1 MEGFG
6 LVQFERQKAVR
17 YIFPII
23 LFLSLLLGACN
34 LQTQKRSN
42 QNPAKKNAT
51 NFSVKDWKLPLTVSK
66 GEFFKI
72 AGWISENQILYIT
85 NIKQSSNIYIYDFLT
100 GKSKFVF
107 KTDSPIVNV
116 QISPSK
122 KYFLVQSSPST
133 YEGMIEIINQK
144 GKVSWKHSMASYELE
159 FEWNPY
165 DESKIL
171 VSNFNEDWT
180 FKLFLIEMKR
190 SKMKEISVLQP
201 FLQWVNRDEI
211 AYLKWDE
218 KKSTLSAP
226 LVFKGLEDGEERPVF
241 PGVFHFTVFPDL
253 LLTIE
258 AKDKTNST
266 YTFFDKKLKRIF
278 SFSIPQLTNYSDWV
292 VPNYDYIENK
302 KEFIAFS
309 PLESTEADSYTE
321 GFNLVTYNFKDGKH
335 QLILT
340 GLDDAPLSCSPLGNT
355 CLYGNSFEKL
365 IDLKTKKIYDLL
377 KE

>member
-1 MEGFG
+1 MVHFG
-6 LVQFERQKAVR
+6 IQKAVR

-34 LQTQKRSN
+34 LQTQKKSN
-42 QNPAKKNAT
+42 QTPPKKNGT
-51 NFSVKDWKLPLTVSK
+51 TFSIKDWKLPLTVSK

-72 AGWISENQILYIT
+72 AGWISENKILYIT
-85 NIKQSSNIYIYDFLT
+85 NIEQSSNIYIYDFLT

-133 YEGMIEIINQK
+133 HEGLIEIINQE
-144 GKVSWKHSMASYELE
+144 GKVSWKHSMSSYELE

-171 VSNFNEDWT
+171 ISNFNEDWT
-180 FKLFLIEMKR
+180 FKLFLIEMNH
-190 SKMKEISVLQP
+190 SKMKEISVPQP
-201 FLQWVNRDEI
+201 FLQWVNRDQI

-226 LVFKGLEDGEERPVF
+226 LVFKGLEDGKERRVF
-241 PGVFHFTVFPDL
+241 SGVFHFTLFPDL

-258 AKDKTNST
+258 ANKVNKTNST
-266 YTFFDKKLKRIF
+266 YTFFDKKLKPIF

-309 PLESTEADSYTE
+309 PLESAEADSYTE
-321 GFNLVTYNFKDGKH
+321 GFNLVIYNLKEVNH
-335 QLILT
+335 QLILS
-340 GLDDAPLSCSPLGNT
+340 GLDNAPLSCSPLGNA

-365 IDLKTKKIYDLL
+365 IDIKNKKIYDLL